1 MKGAKGLF
9 NYLLIDNWKGD
20 TGRLITVKN
29 LQKTYKIIK
38 PAEGRFATFKSLVRP
53 QYEERRAVDGISFTI
68 NDGEIVGYIGQNG
81 AGKSTTIK
89 MLSGILVPTAGEVKV
104 NGLTP
109 HKDRREHLQNIGVVF
124 GQKTSLW
131 WDVPVIDSLN
141 ILKQMYQVEEGRFRK
156 NLEMFMELLELG
168 PFLNQPVRQL
178 SLGQR
183 VRADLATAL
192 MHDPKTLFL
201 DEPTIGVDVVAKER
215 LREFITEINKER
227 GVSVLL
233 TTHDV
238 IDMEKMVDRVMVIN
252 AGHLIYD
259 GDINGLRERYGTQR
273 RMELR
278 FEGDLPVVSLPEV
291 TTEILEDGRL
301 AVVFDQHKYMAD
313 EVIFHLRRSGS
324 PIRDILI
331 RDADIE
337 QIVRDIYQEGKSEEE
352 MKIL

>member
-1 MKGAKGLF
+1 MIKA
-9 NYLLIDNWKGD
+9 
-20 TGRLITVKN
+20 VN
-29 LQKTYKIIK
+29 LSKIYRIAK
-38 PAEGRFATFKSLVRP
+38 PAAGHFAALKSLVHP
-53 QYEERRAVDGISFTI
+53 AYEERRAVDGIDFTI
-68 NDGEIVGYIGQNG
+68 NDGEIVGCIGPNG

-89 MLSGILVPTAGEVKV
+89 MLSGILVPTAGEVRV

-109 HKDRREHLQNIGVVF
+109 HKDRKEHLRGIGVVF

-141 ILKQMYQVEEGRFRK
+141 ILKEMYRVENDRFQK
-156 NLEMFMELLELG
+156 NLAMFTDLLDLG

-183 VRADLATAL
+183 VRADLAAAL

-215 LREFITEINKER
+215 LREFITEINREC
-227 GVSVLL
+227 GVTVLL

-238 IDMEKMVDRVMVIN
+238 VDMEKLVNRVMVIN
-252 AGHLIYD
+252 AGRLIYD
-259 GDINGLRERYGTQR
+259 GDIYGLRERYGARR
-273 RMELR
+273 RMELQ
-278 FEGDLPVVSLPEV
+278 FEGDLPIVTLPEV
-291 TTEILEDGRL
+291 TVEKLESGRL
-301 AVVFDQHKYMAD
+301 AVTFDQHTHAVD
-313 EVIFHLRRSGS
+313 EVLAHLRESGS

-337 QIVRDIYQEGKSEEE
+337 QIVRDIYQEGGR
-352 MKIL
+352 MG